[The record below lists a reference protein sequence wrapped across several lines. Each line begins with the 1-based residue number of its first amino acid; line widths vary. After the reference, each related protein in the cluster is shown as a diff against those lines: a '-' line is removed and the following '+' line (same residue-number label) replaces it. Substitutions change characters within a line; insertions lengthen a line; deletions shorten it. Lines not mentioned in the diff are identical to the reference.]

1 MQDGKPGEKGVPG
14 RDGLTGQ
21 KGEKGEPSYFDGEGM
36 AKGPKGD
43 QGNKGEPGEIGIK
56 GYRGDLGPQGSPGI
70 PGPKGSRSGGSGI
83 PQNERSAF
91 SVHASKETPYS
102 YNRPL
107 IFDKTNLNINN
118 DFSTATG
125 KFICK
130 IPGVYYFVFHAQ
142 SLQNICVKLQSDVL
156 SNSLSFCD
164 YNARQVKQVVSG
176 GTVLKLS
183 AGQKVWLEPFKGYRD
198 KISNSLKDTFFVF
211 NGFLISS
218 IA

>member
-1 MQDGKPGEKGVPG
+1 
-14 RDGLTGQ
+14 
-21 KGEKGEPSYFDGEGM
+21 M
-36 AKGPKGD
+36 ARGPKGD
-43 QGNKGEPGEIGIK
+43 QGNKGEPGEIGMK

-91 SVHASKETPYS
+91 SVHASKENS
-102 YNRPL
+102 YNNNRPL
-107 IFDKTNLNINN
+107 TFDKIDVNINN
-118 DFSTATG
+118 DFNTAES

-142 SLQNICVKLQSDVL
+142 SSQNICVKLQSNAL

-164 YNARQVKQVVSG
+164 YNARLVKQVVSG

-183 AGQKVWLEPFKGYRD
+183 AGEKVWLEPFKGSRD
-198 KISNSLKDTFFVF
+198 KTSNSKLKDTSFVF
-211 NGFLISS
+211 NGFLISH